1 MDLAAFHVQR
11 LNEAM
16 GFADQRMILGWKVQP
31 LQDQSWEFRDF
42 LGRWLT
48 FLSVLGI
55 IIAQQI
61 AHLLQTW
68 PKTVLPWAWNW
79 PHPRGLLGDYGDDMW
94 WQSKTWCYGE
104 GSSMIQIIG
113 ILHCSSYI
121 NPLKS
126 HFQDVCSALHSAP
139 PKNQQVNSAIHEETP
154 WKHDF
159 FRHTQPL
166 QPPAVC
172 PASWTPAS
180 QADFVAAAITSIF
193 LMRTASESSSRV
205 TKSGHFF
212 ALK

>member
-68 PKTVLPWAWNW
+68 PKTVLPWA
-79 PHPRGLLGDYGDDMW
+79 
-94 WQSKTWCYGE
+94 
-104 GSSMIQIIG
+104 
-113 ILHCSSYI
+113 
-121 NPLKS
+121 
-126 HFQDVCSALHSAP
+126 
-139 PKNQQVNSAIHEETP
+139 
-154 WKHDF
+154 
-159 FRHTQPL
+159 
-166 QPPAVC
+166 
-172 PASWTPAS
+172 
-180 QADFVAAAITSIF
+180 
-193 LMRTASESSSRV
+193 
-205 TKSGHFF
+205 
-212 ALK
+212 